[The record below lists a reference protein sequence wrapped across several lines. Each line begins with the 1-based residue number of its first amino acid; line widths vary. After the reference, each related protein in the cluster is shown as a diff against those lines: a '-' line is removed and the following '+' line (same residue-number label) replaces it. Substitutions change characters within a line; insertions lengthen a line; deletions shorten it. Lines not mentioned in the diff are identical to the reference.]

1 MAIRKRR
8 ISPAFDADDIIVDCY
23 DWTCLSTDTLPT
35 EGVAVN
41 DLALILDTGGVV
53 YFDGSDWP
61 PVGGD
66 A

>member
-1 MAIRKRR
+1 MAITKRR
-8 ISPAFDADDIIVDCY
+8 ISPVFDADDIIVDCY

-41 DLALILDTGGVV
+41 DCARILDTGDKY
-53 YFDGSDWP
+53 YFDGEVWQKAG
-61 PVGGD
+61 VT